1 MSAVNIQQA
10 KTNLSRLIA
19 EVEAGGDVT
28 ISRGNLPVAKLVAI
42 APEQAVGLKPKR
54 VPGMYARLG
63 SIPDSFF
70 EPLPEEEL
78 AAWEGAFDT
87 TDYNLTTKS

>member
-1 MSAVNIQQA
+1 MSAVTIHQA

-28 ISRGNLPVAKLVAI
+28 ISRGNIPVARLVAI
-42 APEQAVGLKPKR
+42 APKPKR
-54 VPGMYARLG
+54 VPGMYAHLG
-63 SIPDSFF
+63 PLPDSFF

-78 AAWEGAFDT
+78 AAWDFEAAAEKDFT
-87 TDYNLTTKS
+87 E